1 MIKIIKKVL
10 MIVFIITALIPLG
23 APVFFTIIELIVH
36 GKLLYDFF
44 MPAELFF
51 LTLIGGTGIL
61 VIGIINSQETR
72 RLFIFLVL
80 TTVNL
85 FASQIYANLSG
96 LAHGETE
103 LNILHIII
111 LSVFVS
117 FYHLF
122 PLLVVVECF
131 LMFKKISRISKL
143 KE

>member
-1 MIKIIKKVL
+1 MVI
-10 MIVFIITALIPLG
+10 FIIVTLIPLG
-23 APVFFTIIELIVH
+23 APVFFSILELVVH
-36 GKLLYDFF
+36 GRLLYDFL

-61 VIGIINSQETR
+61 VIGLIESQETR

-85 FASQIYANLSG
+85 FASQIYADLSG

-103 LNILHIII
+103 LDLLHIIVM
-111 LSVFVS
+111 SVFVF

-122 PLLVVVECF
+122 PLLVVIECF
-131 LMFKKISRISKL
+131 SILRKISRMSKF

>member
-1 MIKIIKKVL
+1 MII
-10 MIVFIITALIPLG
+10 FIIVALIPLG
-23 APVFFTIIELIVH
+23 APVFFSILELVVH
-36 GKLLYDFF
+36 GRLLYDFL

-61 VIGIINSQETR
+61 VIGLIESQETK
-72 RLFIFLVL
+72 RLFTFLVL

-85 FASQIYANLSG
+85 FASQIYADLSG

-103 LNILHIII
+103 LDLLHIIVM
-111 LSVFVS
+111 SVFVF

-122 PLLVVVECF
+122 PLLVVIECF
-131 LMFKKISRISKL
+131 SILRKISRMSKF